1 MKNIVLIGMPS
12 AGKST
17 VGIILAKTLG
27 MSFVDTDIV
36 IQENS
41 NMLLQEIIDTQGIKS
56 FLSIEES
63 SILSIRCKKS
73 IIATGGSVIYSS
85 KAMEYLKQEGIVI
98 YFKIDFAEMSRR
110 LDNISTRG
118 IALDKNQSIFDMYN
132 QRVPIYEKYAD
143 ITVDC
148 SQKDV
153 EEIINSVIDEIKRG
167 YLKND

>member
-41 NMLLQEIIDTQGIKS
+41 NMLLQEIINTKGIDS

-63 SILSIRCKKS
+63 SILSIKCKKS

-85 KAMEYLKQEGIVI
+85 KAMEYLKLEGIVI
-98 YFKIDFAEMSRR
+98 YFKIDFAEMNRR

-118 IALDKNQSIFDMYN
+118 IALDQDQSLFDMYN
-132 QRVPIYEKYAD
+132 QRVPLYEKYAD

-148 SQKDV
+148 SQKGV
-153 EEIINSVIDEIKRG
+153 EEIINIVMDQIKRTV
-167 YLKND
+167 